1 MSVTKTI
8 SAITNDWEE
17 LRRGFFKLATINIIS
32 NLMVPL
38 SGFINIAFLG
48 HLTDVNYL
56 AGVTLATILFNYLY
70 RTLGF
75 LRMSTT
81 GVTAQAVGR
90 NDSEA
95 TLLVGLRNGIFALFL
110 GLFLL
115 LLQHP
120 LQILGFT
127 LLSAT
132 PEVKAAGQAYYDA
145 RIWALP
151 ATLINFVIVGWFLGR
166 TQSNKVLLLSII
178 GNGIN
183 IIFDYYFII
192 RLGWESRGAGIA
204 TALSQYS
211 MLLVGIILLV
221 KEINWKEVKAV
232 ANQIFESSALI
243 EILTLNRDIFIRTL
257 AFLTTFSLF
266 INFSSAIDT
275 SVLTE
280 NALMLQVI
288 TLTVYLI
295 DGLAFATESLVG
307 ILKGK
312 DAQEELLAILK
323 VATQTSLILGLG
335 IATAFV
341 LFPDRLFGLLTNH
354 DEILE
359 SLRFYVP
366 WLLPVLGFGAIAFML
381 DGYFL
386 GLAEGVILRNTA
398 LLATL
403 IGFLPLGIWAWKLEN
418 PSLLWLALTLFMIIR
433 VIGLGLQVPRTL
445 RENFQRK
452 EA

>member
-1 MSVTKTI
+1 MNTLPS
-8 SAITNDWEE
+8 ITSDWKE
-17 LRRGFFKLATINIIS
+17 LRRGFFRLAMINILS

-48 HLTDVNYL
+48 HLVEVRHL

-90 NDSEA
+90 NDTEA
-95 TLLVGLRNGIFALFL
+95 ILLVGLRNGLLA
-110 GLFLL
+110 LL
-115 LLQHP
+115 LGVILLILQYP
-120 LQILGFT
+120 LQIIGFS

-132 PEVKAAGQAYYDA
+132 SEVKAAGQAYYDA

-151 ATLINFVIVGWFLGR
+151 ATLLNFVIIGWFLGR
-166 TQSNKVLLLSII
+166 AQSSKVLLLSIL

-183 IIFDYYFII
+183 ILFDYCFII
-192 RLGWESRGAGIA
+192 RLGWQSQGAGLA

-211 MLLVGIILLV
+211 MMIAGLILLMV
-221 KEINWKEVKAV
+221 ETNWQEIKSVSNKL
-232 ANQIFESSALI
+232 FEPSALL

-266 INFSSAIDT
+266 TNFSSAIDT
-275 SVLTE
+275 AVLAE
-280 NALMLQVI
+280 NALMLQVV

-295 DGLAFATESLVG
+295 DGLAYATESLVG

-312 DAQEELLAILK
+312 DAQDELWAILK
-323 VATQTSLILGLG
+323 VATQTSLITGFS
-335 IATAFV
+335 IAIAFV
-341 LFPDRLFGLLTNH
+341 LFPDPLFGLLTNH
-354 DEILE
+354 QELLDHLK
-359 SLRFYVP
+359 FYVP
-366 WLLPVLGFGAIAFML
+366 WLIPVLGFGSVAFML

-386 GLAEGVILRNTA
+386 GLAEGTILRNTA

-403 IGFLPLGIWAWKLEN
+403 IGFLPLAICAWRTQN
-418 PSLLWLALTLFMIIR
+418 PSLLWFALMIFMAMR
-433 VIGLGLQVPRTL
+433 VFSLGIYLPKTL
-445 RENFQRK
+445 RENFQGK